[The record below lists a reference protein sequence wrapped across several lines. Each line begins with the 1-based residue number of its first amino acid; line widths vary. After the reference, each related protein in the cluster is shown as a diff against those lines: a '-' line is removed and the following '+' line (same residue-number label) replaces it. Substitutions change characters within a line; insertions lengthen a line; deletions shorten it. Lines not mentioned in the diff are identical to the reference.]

1 MEKKTSV
8 MCRIINWNLL
18 IFQTIN
24 CDMKGESKH
33 IPHFVC
39 VQWICFMDH
48 LISVHS
54 CSVPVTTNLPPPY
67 PMLHPLTIKSPKRKR
82 SLFQAQSRSSPILFV
97 ILPRVENWCQT
108 IRLFACCTTIGYDNF
123 IQLHNKDSVCMLHN
137 QYNENL

>member
-1 MEKKTSV
+1 MQNNKLKFTNLSNHQLWYEGWIKTYSAFCV
-8 MCRIINWNLL
+8 CTVNL
-18 IFQTIN
+18 FH
-24 CDMKGESKH
+24 G
-33 IPHFVC
+33 PF
-39 VQWICFMDH
+39 
-48 LISVHS
+48 ISVHS
-54 CSVPVTTNLPPPY
+54 CSVPVTTNFPPPN
-67 PMLHPLTIKSPKRKR
+67 PMLHPLTIKSPTRKR